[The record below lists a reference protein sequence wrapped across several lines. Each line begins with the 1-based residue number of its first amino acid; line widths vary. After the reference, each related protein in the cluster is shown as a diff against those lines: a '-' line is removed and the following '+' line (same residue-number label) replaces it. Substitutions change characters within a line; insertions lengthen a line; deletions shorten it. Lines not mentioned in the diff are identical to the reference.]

1 MVKNNTNI
9 LLYDVV
15 ICLCYKI
22 STSSRERNFSKFFLV
37 TLDQFLQLYQYVAES
52 SGDKCARSA
61 VLLSNYAVQQNLQYL
76 FRSTMVH
83 QGHRSFHLAPLAPK
97 IPMAGLA
104 VET

>member
-1 MVKNNTNI
+1 MFCVTKTQRPQE
-9 LLYDVV
+9 
-15 ICLCYKI
+15 
-22 STSSRERNFSKFFLV
+22 REFFQIFLV
-37 TLDQFLQLYQYVAES
+37 KLDQFLQLYQYVAES